1 MKICIARLRS
11 GTNYVEPLEAI
22 IDSFC
27 ECLKH
32 FVKNHPEHTF
42 TYYNFGFNQKPQRNI
57 QAIADADVI
66 IIPSEAEFTYHVP
79 GLIHSLDVKRSN
91 EHVWALREHIKGK
104 KIIVLRSDRRDDEE
118 LYRKVFDGVNFLYDE
133 IDEIDFQNNIHS
145 MKYHFIKKRASL
157 IKDTSYYK
165 AYDFAYWGSDKRRGI
180 DGKLSGDVRHTI
192 LKEIKNSNI
201 STRFIGRFYGFQRD
215 EKFQK
220 MVAIIPVLTMTRS
233 TLCFNWMSDTATTSR
248 YIEAI
253 ACGMVPFAW
262 DKYDSTGIFV
272 KNGWQRVTSVDEF
285 LDKLQK
291 IRYDVEYEKMYDMI
305 HYNFLQD
312 LKSEEEYVAD
322 FDKLLTGKL

>member
-11 GTNYVEPLEAI
+11 RTNYVEPLEAI

-32 FVKNHPEHTF
+32 FVQNHPEHTY

-57 QAIADADVI
+57 RAIADADVI

-79 GLIHSLDVKRSN
+79 GLIHSLDVKKSN
-91 EHVWALREHIKGK
+91 EEIASLLEHIEGK

-118 LYRKVFDGVNFLYDE
+118 LYRKVFQDVKFTYDD

-145 MKYHFIKKRASL
+145 LKYYFIKQRSSIL
-157 IKDTSYYK
+157 PETSYK
-165 AYDFAYWGSDKRRGI
+165 AYDFAYWGSDKRKGI
-180 DGKLSGDVRHTI
+180 DGKPSGDQRHKI
-192 LKEIKNSNI
+192 LKEIKQSNL

-220 MVAIIPVLTMTRS
+220 LTAIIPTLSMTRS

-248 YIEAI
+248 YIEAV
-253 ACGMVPFAW
+253 ACGMIPFAW

-272 KNGWQRVTSVDEF
+272 KNNWQRVSSTEEF
-285 LDKLQK
+285 LDKVQQ
-291 IRYDVEYEKMYDMI
+291 IRYDLEYEKIYEMVHM
-305 HYNFLQD
+305 NFLD
-312 LKSEEEYVAD
+312 NLLPYNEYISQ
-322 FDKLLTGKL
+322 FDQMLTGKL